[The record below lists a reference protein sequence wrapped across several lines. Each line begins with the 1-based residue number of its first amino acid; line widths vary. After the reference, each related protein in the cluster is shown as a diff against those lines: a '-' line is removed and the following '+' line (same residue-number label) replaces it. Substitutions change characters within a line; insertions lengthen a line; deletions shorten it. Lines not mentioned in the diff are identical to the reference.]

1 MWPLFFLFTRTS
13 SWQAQARLAFK
24 SEDEVLHFQV
34 SSQELVELKPS
45 PDCGSYYPMLQEN
58 HSPSP
63 FTAAIFKTTR
73 SLGHRRP
80 F

>member
-45 PDCGSYYPMLQEN
+45 LIAVPIIRAAGEPQ
-58 HSPSP
+58 PKP
-63 FTAAIFKTTR
+63 ITAAIFKTTR